1 MNGLVVEAIAVA
13 VLERPAYLSIADFVA
28 DPDMM
33 ALARAVAERNELP
46 LDRLRF
52 LADEPDRDVASV
64 ALDELGPPVDK
75 QPVLL
80 VRGGADPDP
89 FVTTLARMVAGR
101 PWVDE
106 ELGLTHLDEL
116 GGTAVLEFLDW
127 FMPDSGATVLIVDQ
141 RPVIAVEQ
149 TPQAQLPAPA
159 AVALRV
165 GRGAGLIRVVSW
177 GAGAPP
183 PAMAYRF
190 TGQGPCDPW
199 IDLHTALAGGWL
211 AAGDEALLHATGVG
225 REGWALIEVTGA
237 ATGHGRP
244 E

>member
-1 MNGLVVEAIAVA
+1 MTGLVVAAIAVA

-46 LDRLRF
+46 LERLRF
-52 LADEPDRDVASV
+52 LADEPHLDVASV
-64 ALDELGPPVDK
+64 ALDELGPPDGR

-80 VRGGADPDP
+80 VRSGPDPDP
-89 FVTTLARMVAGR
+89 FVATLARMVTGR

-127 FMPDSGATVLIVDQ
+127 FMPDGGATVLIVDQ
-141 RPVIAVEQ
+141 SPVIDIDAAR
-149 TPQAQLPAPA
+149 PSPA

-177 GAGAPP
+177 GDGVPP

-199 IDLHTALAGGWL
+199 IDLHSALTGGWL
-211 AAGDEALLHATGVG
+211 AAGDEALLHATGGAG
-225 REGWALIEVTGA
+225 REGWALLELEGVT
-237 ATGHGRP
+237 TGLRRT
-244 E
+244 

>member
-1 MNGLVVEAIAVA
+1 
-13 VLERPAYLSIADFVA
+13 
-28 DPDMM
+28 MM

-64 ALDELGPPVDK
+64 ALDELGPPPDK

-80 VRGGADPDP
+80 VRGGPDPDP

-127 FMPDSGATVLIVDQ
+127 FMPDGGATVLIVDQ
-141 RPVIAVEQ
+141 SPVIDVQ
-149 TPQAQLPAPA
+149 STRQAPA

-177 GAGAPP
+177 GEGVPP

-211 AAGDEALLHATGVG
+211 VAGDEALLHANGAG
-225 REGWALIEVTGA
+225 REGWALIELDGVPSA
-237 ATGHGRP
+237 ASWAQVD
-244 E
+244 

>member
-1 MNGLVVEAIAVA
+1 MTGLVVEAIAVA

-80 VRGGADPDP
+80 VRGGPDPDP

-127 FMPDSGATVLIVDQ
+127 FMPESGATVLIVDQ
-141 RPVIAVEQ
+141 CPVIAVEEAL
-149 TPQAQLPAPA
+149 PLQLPAPA

-177 GAGAPP
+177 GGGAPP

-211 AAGDEALLHATGVG
+211 AAGDEALLHATGAG

-237 ATGHGRP
+237 AMGHGWP

>member
-1 MNGLVVEAIAVA
+1 MTGLVVEAIAVA

-80 VRGGADPDP
+80 VRGGPDPDP

-127 FMPDSGATVLIVDQ
+127 FMPDSGATVLI
-141 RPVIAVEQ
+141 
-149 TPQAQLPAPA
+149 
-159 AVALRV
+159 
-165 GRGAGLIRVVSW
+165 RVVSW

-211 AAGDEALLHATGVG
+211 AAGDEALLHATGAG
-225 REGWALIEVTGA
+225 REGWALIEVTSAGV
-237 ATGHGRP
+237 GHGWP

>member
-1 MNGLVVEAIAVA
+1 MTGLVVEAIAVA
-13 VLERPAYLSIADFVA
+13 VLERPAYLSIADFVP

-46 LDRLRF
+46 LERLRF
-52 LADEPDRDVASV
+52 LADRPDLDVASV
-64 ALDELGPPVDK
+64 ALDELGPPRDK

-80 VRGGADPDP
+80 VRSGSDPDP
-89 FVTTLARMVAGR
+89 FVSALARMVTGR

-141 RPVIAVEQ
+141 SPIMDVQTTRPS
-149 TPQAQLPAPA
+149 PA

-165 GRGAGLIRVVSW
+165 GRGCGLIRVVSW
-177 GAGAPP
+177 GRARHHRPWPTGSPVRARAIHGSICTPRWLAVGSLPVTRPFSMP
-183 PAMAYRF
+183 PA
-190 TGQGPCDPW
+190 P
-199 IDLHTALAGGWL
+199 AGRG
-211 AAGDEALLHATGVG
+211 G
-225 REGWALIEVTGA
+225 R
-237 ATGHGRP
+237 
-244 E
+244 

>member
-1 MNGLVVEAIAVA
+1 MTGLVVEAIAVA

-64 ALDELGPPVDK
+64 ALDELGPPADK

-80 VRGGADPDP
+80 VRGGPDPDP

-127 FMPDSGATVLIVDQ
+127 FMPESGATVLIVDQ
-141 RPVIAVEQ
+141 CPVVDIEE
-149 TPQAQLPAPA
+149 QLPSPA

-165 GRGAGLIRVVSW
+165 GRGDGLIRVVSW
-177 GAGAPP
+177 GAGVPP

-237 ATGHGRP
+237 ATGHGWP

>member
-1 MNGLVVEAIAVA
+1 VTGLVVEAIAVA
-13 VLERPAYLSIADFVA
+13 VLERPAYLSIADFVT

-80 VRGGADPDP
+80 VRGGPDPDP

-127 FMPDSGATVLIVDQ
+127 FMPEGGATVLIVDQ
-141 RPVIAVEQ
+141 CPVVDVER
-149 TPQAQLPAPA
+149 QLPSPA

-165 GRGAGLIRVVSW
+165 GRGNGLIRVVSW
-177 GAGAPP
+177 GAGVPP

-190 TGQGPCDPW
+190 SGQGPCDPW

-211 AAGDEALLHATGVG
+211 AAGDEALLHATGEG

-237 ATGHGRP
+237 AAGRGWP
-244 E
+244 G